1 MQNNSETT
9 RTNIV
14 LDTRLV
20 DAGLRL
26 TGVKTRR
33 ELVDLALRELV
44 RHEQQKKLLA
54 LKGRIDWDGDLD
66 AMRTDLPANDA
77 AADSDSPSA

>member
-1 MQNNSETT
+1 MRDDRETA

-14 LDTRLV
+14 LDKHLV

-26 TGVKTRR
+26 TGLKTRR

-44 RHEQQKKLLA
+44 RHARQKKLLA

-66 AMRTDLPANDA
+66 AMRTDVPADKPTETRDKN
-77 AADSDSPSA
+77 PG

>member
-1 MQNNSETT
+1 MHNDNETT

-20 DAGLRL
+20 DTGLRL
-26 TGVKTRR
+26 TGIKTRR

-44 RHEQQKKLLA
+44 RHEQQKRLLA
-54 LKGRIDWDGDLD
+54 LKGRIDWEGDLD
-66 AMRTDLPANDA
+66 AMRTDLPADDRDPDDNQR
-77 AADSDSPSA
+77 PT

>member
-1 MQNNSETT
+1 MHRDNETT

-14 LDTRLV
+14 LDTQLV

-26 TGVKTRR
+26 TGIKTRR

-44 RHEQQKKLLA
+44 RHERQKRLLA
-54 LKGRIDWDGDLD
+54 LKGRIDWNGDLD
-66 AMRTDLPANDA
+66 TMRTDLPADGPNPDA
-77 AADSDSPSA
+77 DQNPA

>member
-1 MQNNSETT
+1 MQNDTDTT

-54 LKGRIDWDGDLD
+54 LKGKIDWDGDLD
-66 AMRTDLPANDA
+66 AMRTDIPPDDQTPA
-77 AADSDSPSA
+77 

>member
-1 MQNNSETT
+1 MQTDTDTT

-20 DAGLRL
+20 QTGLRL
-26 TGVKTRR
+26 TGLKTRR

-54 LKGRIDWDGDLD
+54 LKGRIDWEGDLD
-66 AMRTDLPANDA
+66 AMRTDIPEDDA
-77 AADSDSPSA
+77 R

>member
-1 MQNNSETT
+1 MRNDTDTT

-20 DAGLRL
+20 EAGLRL

-66 AMRTDLPANDA
+66 AMR
-77 AADSDSPSA
+77 SDIAPDDPQPGRRGKPR